1 MFGRILLLGL
11 CLVATVLPDGSPWTV
26 ATPALAVVPSQAST
40 GAQPAASPAGPKAD
54 MAANPS
60 PVRILIPRI
69 GVNAL
74 IESRGLDSGRNMQ
87 TPTDFRHAAWY
98 NLGPV
103 PGAPGNALVN
113 GHVSW
118 WTGSAV
124 FSRLGELRAGDSVTV
139 IRGDGTRV
147 TFKVT
152 ARTIVAANAR
162 VASLF
167 APSRKATLTLITC
180 SGTWDPRIMSDTH
193 RLLVSAVLA

>member
-11 CLVATVLPDGSPWTV
+11 CLVATVLPDGSLGTV
-26 ATPALAVVPSQAST
+26 ASPALAVAPSQAST
-40 GAQPAASPAGPKAD
+40 GAQPAVSPAAPNAD
-54 MAANPS
+54 PVANPS
-60 PVRILIPRI
+60 PVRMLIPRI

-87 TPTDFRHAAWY
+87 TPTDFRHVAWY

-147 TFKVT
+147 TFRVT
-152 ARTIVAANAR
+152 ARRIVAANAR

-167 APSRKATLTLITC
+167 APSRTATLTLITC